1 MYQFQEHLQKLRSWM
16 MIDTCRHQEHTQGL
30 QNRMGHLQRSQ
41 RWMMIDIKRCQ
52 KHIQALKDRIA
63 NQETTTLQLRKQKK
77 QLQIDNH
84 NYLDMLTTYV
94 PLSPPYLS
102 I

>member
-1 MYQFQEHLQKLRSWM
+1 M
-16 MIDTCRHQEHTQGL
+16 MIDTYHYQEHTQEL
-30 QNRMGHLQRSQ
+30 QNRMGHLQRSH
-41 RWMMIDIKRCQ
+41 RWMMIDIKRYQ
-52 KHIQALKDRIA
+52 EHIQALKDRIA
-63 NQETTTLQLRKQKK
+63 NQDTTTLQLRKQKK
-77 QLQIDNH
+77 QLQIDNR